1 MAPGMDLHAL
11 LRAVVDCGGTDI
23 HLKLGL
29 PPIVRRDGSLTAL
42 EGWPPLGEA
51 ELETVLQEV
60 TARAPHRLGTFRE
73 TGELDTS
80 YMAPTSRASV

>member
-11 LRAVVDCGGTDI
+11 LRAVVDCGGTDL

-42 EGWPPLGEA
+42 EGWSPLGEA
-51 ELETVLQEV
+51 ELETVL
-60 TARAPHRLGTFRE
+60 
-73 TGELDTS
+73 
-80 YMAPTSRASV
+80 